1 MQHIAFGRDDDRR
14 RRAGKVCRLQWRG
27 PPILGVLGA
36 AQIVIP
42 EPQHRLARQDAVA
55 GREFAVARHRHRVVG
70 DRINERLQAQS
81 RLIGAARHQRDN
93 GGEVGAG
100 AVAMDAEPGGVR
112 AEAAGIGVHPL
123 QCREAVIDRGGEF
136 VLGPHAVIDRSDKR
150 PGAGAQIARDEIMRI
165 EASDHVAT
173 AVVIDDR
180 RHRIARIGLLRP
192 VEAQPD
198 RACGARDHALLDARD
213 RQRLGL
219 PGARRLF
226 HLCPRL
232 RGSQGLDRPQPCCG
246 LRLQHR
252 LNLWVQFR
260 HAVHLLMGL
269 LPRIAKS
276 DSGRRNCRRL
286 RWFFT

>member
-1 MQHIAFGRDDDRR
+1 
-14 RRAGKVCRLQWRG
+14 
-27 PPILGVLGA
+27 
-36 AQIVIP
+36 
-42 EPQHRLARQDAVA
+42 
-55 GREFAVARHRHRVVG
+55 
-70 DRINERLQAQS
+70 
-81 RLIGAARHQRDN
+81 
-93 GGEVGAG
+93 
-100 AVAMDAEPGGVR
+100 MDAEPVGVR

-150 PGAGAQIARDEIMRI
+150 PGAGAQIARDEIMGI
-165 EASDHVAT
+165 EASDHVAA

-180 RHRIARIGLLRP
+180 RHRIARIGHLRP
-192 VEAQPD
+192 IEAQPD
-198 RACGARDHALLDARD
+198 RAPWPRDRALLDSRH
-213 RQRLGL
+213 RQGLGL
-219 PGARRLF
+219 AAPRGFF
-226 HLCPRL
+226 HLSTRRR
-232 RGSQGLDRPQPCCG
+232 RGQRLDRPQPCCG